1 MTEKMRVILL
11 SFACCNPKL
20 AVHDQQY
27 LKIIQEALKRTGQE
41 AQLDLVH
48 VTEAMMSK
56 KYAFMSEI
64 MPLFDKYGSA
74 IAPALFVNEKL
85 ELFGGVPTVEKL
97 VEVFSKHRS
106 ATP

>member
-1 MTEKMRVILL
+1 MTENMRVILL

-27 LKIIQEALKRTGQE
+27 LQIIQEALKRTGQK
-41 AQLDLVH
+41 AQIDLVH

-56 KYAFMSEI
+56 KFAFMSEI

-74 IAPALFVNEKL
+74 IAPAIFVNEKL

-97 VEVFSKHRS
+97 MEVFLKYR
-106 ATP
+106 APAP